1 MPHRLEKLHNL
12 LLPPFSKGRKAGNV
26 YKLRFQ
32 NARDRAVPYER
43 MVLSSEF
50 QQYCGRAEKTV
61 VWADR
66 GEERLKDNVRNDMF
80 ETLVKAYRT
89 KELQLHS
96 APPPHAM
103 RWTLV

>member
-1 MPHRLEKLHNL
+1 M
-12 LLPPFSKGRKAGNV
+12 LLPPFKVNKDGTPASTRQTYSN
-26 YKLRFQ
+26 RFQ
-32 NARDRAVPYER
+32 NGRNKTQPFPR

-61 VWADR
+61 VWADP